1 MDPRPPVPVARL
13 AVEIADEAARADIES
28 FCTQPIDGWY
38 STRLREGGDP
48 CEVAW
53 VQRALRYL
61 TMRHL
66 LTVRVDEPHLVKIK
80 TTHNA

>member
-13 AVEIADEAARADIES
+13 AVEIADEAATNDIES
-28 FCTQPIDGWY
+28 FCPKRPDGWY
-38 STRLREGGDP
+38 VTTPREGHTD
-48 CEVAW
+48 EARW
-53 VQRALRYL
+53 VGRAVRYL
-61 TMRHL
+61 TMRRK